1 MASPLNIISPGHQLK
16 PRRKMKNKLLL
27 TFAFSLVLS
36 FSGRAETID
45 TLSWTGFMDI
55 IRKNHPVMQRAK
67 LQLDLARARKTQ
79 ALGAFDPKLSIDY
92 DRKLFD
98 GTEYYTSLTPEVK
111 LPLWFGAE
119 LKASFTDAS
128 GAYINPENK
137 VAKEGLSYAGLSIP
151 LGKGLLMDKRR
162 AGWKQALIFE
172 QASKNERT
180 AILNNLFMEAGESYI
195 NWHNKYRLYKTFES
209 TVVLAKVRLEAVK
222 KAHKGGD
229 RPLIDTVEAASQLQ
243 LREIQLKLSKLEMIS
258 ALYDLSTYLWLDNA
272 EAVDPEKLN
281 IMPQATFELPVS
293 QINIQNNPKLRGYD
307 FKIQHLQIERRLKA
321 ESLRPEL
328 NLQVGLLNNGRSAL
342 SNMNTTY
349 WNNNN
354 KVGLQFSFP
363 LTFSTAR
370 AELAEA
376 KIKIRETE
384 LEQSLSRVE
393 LENKLKQTQATI
405 KNLNEQIELLQQ
417 SYVANQQLIKGEET
431 RFKLGESSLFL
442 VNARESKLLE
452 VNEKLIETE
461 AKLKK
466 AELKLVWLNGGLP
479 EGAE

>member
-1 MASPLNIISPGHQLK
+1 M
-16 PRRKMKNKLLL
+16 RNKLLS
-27 TFAFSLVLS
+27 TFVFSLVLS
-36 FSGRAETID
+36 SSGAAMTPD
-45 TLSWTGFMDI
+45 TLSWSGFIDI
-55 IRKNHPVMQRAK
+55 VRKNHPVMQRAK
-67 LQLDLARARKTQ
+67 LQLDLASARKTQ
-79 ALGAFDPKLSIDY
+79 ALGAFDPKLSMDY

-98 GTEYYTSLTPEVK
+98 GTEYYTFLTPEVK

-119 LKASFTDAS
+119 LKASFTEAS
-128 GAYINPENK
+128 GAFINPENK

-172 QASKNERT
+172 EASENERL

-195 NWHNKYRLYKTFES
+195 NWHNKYRIYQTLQG
-209 TVVLAKVRLEAVK
+209 TVALAKVRLDAVK
-222 KAHKGGD
+222 KAYKGGD
-229 RPLIDTVEAASQLQ
+229 RPLIDTIEAASQLQ
-243 LREIQLKLSKLEMIS
+243 QREIQLQLSELEMAA
-258 ALYDLSTYLWLDNA
+258 ALYELSTHLWLDNA

-281 IMPQATFELPVS
+281 IIPQGVFKLPLA
-293 QINIQNNPKLRGYD
+293 QINIQNNPKLRSYD

-328 NLQVGLLNNGRSAL
+328 NLQLGLLNNGSSAL
-342 SNMNTTY
+342 SNINTTY
-349 WNNNN
+349 WSNNN
-354 KVGLQFSFP
+354 KIGLQFSFP

-393 LENKLKQTQATI
+393 LENKMKQTLAAI
-405 KNLNEQIELLQQ
+405 KNLNEQVQLLQQ
-417 SYVANQQLIKGEET
+417 SYLANEQLLKGEEV

-466 AELKLVWLNGGLP
+466 AELKFAWVNGALP
-479 EGAE
+479 EIVK